1 MFQINVLCFWHTDED
16 NRKEE
21 KEDGGEAPE
30 AAVEAKGVLQVGEN
44 LEHREGEDCRDG
56 PDKSFAAGAGVVGK
70 KL

>member
-16 NRKEE
+16 DGKEE
-21 KEDGGEAPE
+21 KEDGGEPPE
-30 AAVEAKGVLQVGEN
+30 AAIEAEDVLHVGKD
-44 LEHREGEDCRDG
+44 LEHGEGEDSRDG